1 MRKRQS
7 VSSDISTKK
16 ESRTL
21 SKERITVRKEV
32 VNQYV
37 KEIQRHLE
45 AEFTKLIIL
54 LRIIKDP
61 KKFRSYVVKE
71 GIEWLHGLSQTSLT
85 QVEYPKVTQEE
96 KEMIIHCLLE
106 WRSYW
111 LKRIQEVNEVV

>member
-7 VSSDISTKK
+7 VSSDISTKEK
-16 ESRTL
+16 GRSLSEERRT
-21 SKERITVRKEV
+21 IRKEV

-45 AEFTKLIIL
+45 AEFTKLTVL
-54 LRIIKDP
+54 LRIIKEP
-61 KKFRSYVVKE
+61 EKFLSYVVKE

-96 KEMIIHCLLE
+96 REIIVHCLFE
-106 WRSYW
+106 WRNDW
-111 LKRIQEVNEVV
+111 LKRIKRLLE